1 MLLNGMDIFSSLFI
15 AVFLL
20 SSTRT
25 HAKELKSNASTSTCK
40 PYPPSGIPGMPGMPG
55 TNGAPGIPGTPG
67 APGRYGFKGEKGTIG
82 KRGSQ
87 GAIGLPGKIGP
98 RGPEGSKGEMGEKG
112 ENGTMGTK
120 GSKGIPGNVGPRGLK
135 GPKGENGIGTKG
147 EKGDTPNMDPRQRA
161 NWKQCAWR
169 GETNEDN
176 GKIKKCSFNKLH
188 DNTALRVSYQGNVR
202 VYSNYKCNRWYF
214 KFNGSECSGPLP
226 IDSVVFNGWPGGL
239 SSILR
244 HHSFEGYC
252 ENLARSTVSV
262 ELWVGRCPGA
272 SLGNAYTGWKSVS
285 RIVIEEVPP
294 SQ

>member
-1 MLLNGMDIFSSLFI
+1 MDVFSSLFI

-55 TNGAPGIPGTPG
+55 TNGAPGIPGAPGAPG
-67 APGRYGFKGEKGTIG
+67 APGRDGLKGEKGTIG

-87 GAIGLPGKIGP
+87 GAIGIPGKIGP
-98 RGPEGSKGEMGEKG
+98 RGPNGSKGEIGEKG

-120 GSKGIPGNVGPRGLK
+120 GSAGIPGNVGPRGLK
-135 GPKGENGIGTKG
+135 GSKGENGIGTKG
-147 EKGDTPNMDPRQRA
+147 EKGDTTNMDPRQRA

-169 GETNEDN
+169 GRTDEDN
-176 GKIKKCSFNKLH
+176 GKIKECSFNKLH

-202 VYSNYKCNRWYF
+202 VYSNNKCNRWYF

-226 IDSVVFNGWPGGL
+226 IDSVVYTNWAGGI
-239 SSILR
+239 SNVLR
-244 HHSFEGYC
+244 SHFFEGYC
-252 ENLARSTVSV
+252 ENLARGTVSV
-262 ELWVGRCPGA
+262 ELLVGRCPGE